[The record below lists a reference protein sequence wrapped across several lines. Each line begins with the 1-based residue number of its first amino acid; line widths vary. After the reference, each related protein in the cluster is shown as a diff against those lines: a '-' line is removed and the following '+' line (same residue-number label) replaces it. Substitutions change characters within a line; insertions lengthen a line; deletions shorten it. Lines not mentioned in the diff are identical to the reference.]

1 MHADQVAKRITE
13 LGDAFNSK
21 SFALAGAVCGVVLGM
36 MVALAAKPPLW
47 VAAMSEAGALRAA
60 RVGANLLP
68 QGPRAPSLDT
78 WAATLRADG
87 RDPASY
93 RIGIIRSCLV
103 TDDRERDRMRGF
115 G

>member
-1 MHADQVAKRITE
+1 M
-13 LGDAFNSK
+13 
-21 SFALAGAVCGVVLGM
+21 
-36 MVALAAKPPLW
+36 
-47 VAAMSEAGALRAA
+47 GALGERGAA
-60 RVGANLLP
+60 RSGVAGVWGDGALGAARAGGNLLP

-103 TDDRERDRMRGF
+103 TDDRERDWGAVRIAERRRMEVDNRF
-115 G
+115 RKE